1 MGELLYHYT
10 KAETAL
16 EYILKNKQLRFSPIH
31 NTNDPYEQCNLVFSI
46 NTDHFCTE
54 NMNAKIM
61 GEWMTKSFQV
71 SHEIKNGVKA
81 LCFTK
86 SKIICAKNDGLQAVA
101 LKWAEC
107 CNIGKGFARPRMWA
121 QYAECFKGVCLEFDK
136 TLLIQK
142 METDY
147 SDFGL
152 EFNDVTYPEEWEF
165 ADKVMQATS
174 ILEDKIATLSTK
186 ELQTEL
192 LEKYKQIYFYT
203 KHPDWKDEKEFRF
216 LIRDTGETDRF
227 IGIDGGILKRVIIG
241 TEMKDESIDK
251 IKKLT
256 EQFETKPEVARIE
269 FWDGYYKVC
278 NIV

>member
-46 NTDHFCTE
+46 DTDHFCTE
-54 NMNAKIM
+54 NMNAKTM

-71 SHEIKNGVKA
+71 SHEIKNGVKVF
-81 LCFTK
+81 CF
-86 SKIICAKNDGLQAVA
+86 AKDDCKQRLAY
-101 LKWAEC
+101 
-107 CNIGKGFARPRMWA
+107 NIGKGFARPRMWA
-121 QYAECFKGVCLEFDK
+121 QYAEGSKGVCLEFDK

-147 SDFGL
+147 SELGL
-152 EFNDVTYPEEWEF
+152 EFNDVTYPKEGEF
-165 ADKVMQATS
+165 ADKVMKATS
-174 ILEDKIATLSTK
+174 IPKDKIATLSTE

-256 EQFETKPEVARIE
+256 EQFETKPEVGRIE
-269 FWDGYYKVC
+269 FWDGYYEVC